1 MKLHAYLTP
10 YTKISSK
17 WIRNLS
23 VTSKIIKL
31 WGKNISINIHDLGL
45 GNEFLYVTPKAQ
57 TVEGNIGNSDF
68 IKIKNV

>member
-57 TVEGNIGNSDF
+57 IVEGNIGNSDF
-68 IKIKNV
+68 IKI